1 MFVNRTK
8 KEKMGGGSSS
18 QIQEEIEEKKEVN
31 TVLDYRIQ
39 KIEKV
44 NEAEK
49 KAVRTEE
56 QKEQDL

>member
-1 MFVNRTK
+1 
-8 KEKMGGGSSS
+8 MGGGSSS

-31 TVLDYRIQ
+31 TVLDYQIQ

-49 KAVRTEE
+49 KATRSEE
-56 QKEQDL
+56 